1 MYLGVVGRPR
11 KVDGKNFNGRIMLE
25 RVSKSSEVVGK
36 TKHQRFTTDALANC
50 DLKGGSWKNHHVS
63 GMTVEDL
70 CEVIVG
76 AYNIDEYVF

>member
-11 KVDGKNFNGRIMLE
+11 NLDRQNFNSRIMLE
-25 RVSKSSEVVGK
+25 RVRKTSEVARK
-36 TKHQRFTTDALANC
+36 TKHQQFTTDALADY